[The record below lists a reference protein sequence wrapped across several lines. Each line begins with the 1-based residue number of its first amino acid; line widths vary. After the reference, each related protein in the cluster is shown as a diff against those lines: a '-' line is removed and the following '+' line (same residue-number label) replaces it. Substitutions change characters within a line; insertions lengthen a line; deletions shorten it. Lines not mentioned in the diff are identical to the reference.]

1 MNRRVDSGRA
11 MDELINDFI
20 AETRDMLQAIAGAL
34 VAWEADPADRERLDE
49 IFRFV
54 HTVKGNCGFFDLPR
68 LKQLSHVA
76 EDALADVRAGKR
88 QADAAL
94 VSAVLGIIDRIGELI
109 QAMET
114 GEGVASE
121 DDEQLIAALSD
132 EPAAPA
138 AVPVAAAAE
147 PAAAPEE
154 GERRKAT
161 RSIRLSVDL
170 LDRMMSG
177 VSDAVLAR
185 NELARRLRDLP
196 RDVAIEAAFER
207 MSGCIAEVRD
217 AITRTRMQRIDSL
230 FAALPR
236 MVRDLATELG
246 KQVRLELDGG
256 DVELDREMIEM
267 IRDPLTHIIRNS
279 IDHGFEPPEA
289 RIAAGKPGQG
299 RLAISARQSGNQILI
314 EIVDDGRG
322 IDTDVLVRKAVAAGI
337 ISAERAD
344 LLAPAQ
350 RLDLVFAP
358 GLSTAGAITAISGR
372 GVGMDV
378 VRANVE
384 RIGGVIDMDS
394 RPGEGVRLCIR
405 VPLTLTIIPA
415 LTVSAGGQIF
425 AIPRAAIDE
434 ILRLGG
440 DAVRIDRVGE
450 SDIATVRGRR
460 LALVDLPALLGTG
473 GGAEAAARKLIVL
486 KPAGADVY
494 ALAVDAVH
502 DHEELVVKPA
512 APPVMAAG
520 VYAGTTLAD
529 DGRPILVLDP
539 SGIAKAARLAAAA
552 QDATPQLAEQEEKQA
567 GTTMLLFRALDG
579 AARAVPVPL
588 VERIE
593 DIPADAVR
601 RSAGRLRATLGDRIT
616 PLAGCSE
623 PPSGGQLRVLR
634 LTDGAAEIAYA
645 FAEVID
651 IRALEAAP
659 TPAAMPGEIA
669 GVLLVDGLQVELLD
683 THWLFAEHAEIQR
696 GGDKPVCALP
706 AGDPWIETM
715 LRPLLEG
722 LGYRIV
728 AAGDGVVADL
738 VITSAETADA
748 PQGDGE
754 VLRLRASPE
763 PTCAGDNSIYRYDR
777 AALLSALGSAGGR
790 RHG

>member
-1 MNRRVDSGRA
+1 

-34 VAWEADPADRERLDE
+34 VAWEANPADRERLDE

-54 HTVKGNCGFFDLPR
+54 HTVKGNCGFFELPR
-68 LKQLSHVA
+68 LQQLSHAA
-76 EDALADVRAGKR
+76 EDVLADVRAGKR
-88 QADAAL
+88 PADPAL
-94 VSAVLGIIDRIGELI
+94 VSAVLAVIDRIGELI

-121 DDEQLIAALSD
+121 DDEALVAALRD
-132 EPAAPA
+132 EPAPPSAAPA
-138 AVPVAAAAE
+138 AALVQV
-147 PAAAPEE
+147 PEE
-154 GERRKAT
+154 NERRKAT

-185 NELARRLRDLP
+185 NELARRLRNLP
-196 RDVAIEAAFER
+196 RDVAVEAAFER
-207 MSGCIAEVRD
+207 MSGCIAEIRD

-230 FAALPR
+230 LVALPR
-236 MVRDLATELG
+236 MVRDLAAELG

-267 IRDPLTHIIRNS
+267 IRDPLTHIIRNA
-279 IDHGFEPPEA
+279 IDHGLEPPAA
-289 RIAAGKPGQG
+289 RAAAGKPEQG

-314 EIVDDGRG
+314 EVVDDGRG
-322 IDTDVLVRKAVAAGI
+322 IDTDALVRKAIAAGVVT
-337 ISAERAD
+337 AERAD
-344 LLAPAQ
+344 LLTPEQ

-384 RIGGVIDMDS
+384 RIGGVIDLDS
-394 RPGEGVRLCIR
+394 RSGEGVRLCIR

-415 LTVSAGGQIF
+415 LTVSAGGQVF

-440 DAVRIDRVGE
+440 DAVRIDRVGD

-460 LALVDLPALLGTG
+460 VALVDLPALLGMARASDEG
-473 GGAEAAARKLIVL
+473 ARKLIVL

-552 QDATPQLAEQEEKQA
+552 QDSAPARIERDERQA
-567 GTTMLLFRALDG
+567 GVTMLLFRTLDG

-593 DIPADAVR
+593 DVPANAIR
-601 RSAGRLRATLGDRIT
+601 HSAGRLRATLGDRIT
-616 PLAGCSE
+616 PLAGCAE
-623 PPSGGQLRVLR
+623 PPAGAKVRVLR

-651 IRALEAAP
+651 IRALDAAP
-659 TPAAMPGEIA
+659 TPAATPGEIA
-669 GVLLVDGLQVELLD
+669 AVLLVDGLQVELLD
-683 THWLFAEHAEIQR
+683 VHWLFAAHADVQTKSE
-696 GGDKPVCALP
+696 KPTCALP
-706 AGDPWIETM
+706 AGDPWMETM

-722 LGYRIV
+722 LGYRVV
-728 AAGDGVVADL
+728 AAGDGVAADL
-738 VITSAETADA
+738 VIAAEGASASPTFG
-748 PQGDGE
+748 GD
-754 VLRLRASPE
+754 VLRLRASPD
-763 PTCAGDNSIYRYDR
+763 PAGADDDSIYRYDR
-777 AALLSALGSAGGR
+777 AALLSALGTAGGR

>member
-1 MNRRVDSGRA
+1 

-20 AETRDMLQAIAGAL
+20 AETREMLQAIEGAV

-68 LKQLSHVA
+68 LKQLSHAA
-76 EDALADVRAGKR
+76 EDALADVRAGR
-88 QADAAL
+88 RAADAAL
-94 VSAVLGIIDRIGELI
+94 VSAVLAVIDRIGELVL
-109 QAMET
+109 ALET
-114 GEGVASE
+114 GEAVASE
-121 DDEQLIAALSD
+121 DDEHLVVALR
-132 EPAAPA
+132 EQ
-138 AVPVAAAAE
+138 AE
-147 PAAAPEE
+147 PPAPTAEATAQAAPEPE
-154 GERRKAT
+154 KRQTT

-185 NELARRLRDLP
+185 NELSRRLRDIP
-196 RDVAIEAAFER
+196 RDVGVEAAFER

-236 MVRDLATELG
+236 MVRDLAAELG

-279 IDHGFEPPEA
+279 IDHGLEPPEA
-289 RIAAGKPGQG
+289 RAAAGKAAEG

-314 EIVDDGRG
+314 EVADDGRG
-322 IDTDVLVRKAVAAGI
+322 IDSDALVRKAVAAGI
-337 ISAERAD
+337 VDAARAETMTV
-344 LLAPAQ
+344 AQ

-358 GLSTAGAITAISGR
+358 GLSTAGAVTAISGR

-384 RIGGVIDMDS
+384 RIGGLVDIES
-394 RPGEGVRLCIR
+394 RPGLGVRLGIR

-415 LTVSAGGQIF
+415 LTISAGEQIF
-425 AIPRAAIDE
+425 AIPRSAIDE

-440 DAVRIDRVGE
+440 DSVQIDQVGE
-450 SDIATVRGRR
+450 AEVATVRGRR
-460 LALVDLPALLGTG
+460 VPLVSLPDLLGVP
-473 GGAEAAARKLIVL
+473 AERDEAQRLILL
-486 KPAGADVY
+486 KPARGDVY

-539 SGIAKAARLAAAA
+539 AGIAKVAQLRFEAQEAARTESDSEAAG
-552 QDATPQLAEQEEKQA
+552 ATVA
-567 GTTMLLFRALDG
+567 TLLFRTLDG
-579 AARAVPVPL
+579 AARAIPVSL
-588 VERIE
+588 VERIL
-593 DIPADAVR
+593 DVAAADVR
-601 RSAGRLRATLGDRIT
+601 HSAGRLRVAIDDRIV
-616 PLAGCSE
+616 PLAGCADL
-623 PPSGGQLRVLR
+623 PADGKLRVLR
-634 LTDGAAEIAYA
+634 LTDGASEIAYA

-651 IRALEAAP
+651 IRAVDLAIK
-659 TPAAMPGEIA
+659 PAATPGEVA
-669 GVLLVDGLQVELLD
+669 GVLLVDGAQIELLD
-683 THWLFAEHAEIQR
+683 AYWLFASHAQAGP
-696 GGDKPVCALP
+696 GGTGLVCALP
-706 AGDPWIETM
+706 AGDPWMETM
-715 LRPLLEG
+715 LRPLIEG
-722 LGYRIV
+722 LGYRVV
-728 AAGDGVVADL
+728 AAADDVEADL
-738 VITSAETADA
+738 VIVADEPPPSTTSPAEI
-748 PQGDGE
+748 
-754 VLRLRASPE
+754 LRLRASPE
-763 PTCAGDNSIYRYDR
+763 PSGDADDSIYRYDR
-777 AALLSALGSAGGR
+777 AALLDALGAAGGR
-790 RHG
+790 RNG